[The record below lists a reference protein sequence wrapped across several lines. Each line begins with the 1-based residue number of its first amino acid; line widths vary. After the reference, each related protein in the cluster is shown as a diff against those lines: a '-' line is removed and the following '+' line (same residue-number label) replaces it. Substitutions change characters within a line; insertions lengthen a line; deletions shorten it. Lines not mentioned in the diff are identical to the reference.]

1 MDFDKIKI
9 NTGGNMKQDIYMKMS
24 NHNENLSRYACLD
37 KEAIY
42 LRPNHDDIRTPFFR
56 DIDRIIYSL
65 AFIRYQDKT
74 QVFSNTIHDHV
85 AKRMI
90 HVQFVSKIARTIGR
104 ALGLNEDLIEAA
116 ALGHDLGHVPFG
128 HQGEYILNDISLS
141 HGEGYFNHNIES
153 VRNLM
158 CLENYGKGINI
169 TVQVL
174 DAIMCHNGEFALG
187 EYHPRKK
194 TKEEFLEEYE
204 ESYKDKEIL
213 LKMKPM
219 TLEGCVV
226 RVSDLIAYLGRDIDD
241 AVRLHVLNR
250 EEIPDDI
257 TDVLGSTTKEIVNT
271 CILDIIN
278 NSYGKDYI
286 KLSDEVF
293 KAIENLKRFNYEHI
307 YNKAMSKEEKEELRR
322 KFECLFNT
330 YLHDLKINNLNSPI
344 INSYLENMS
353 DDYKNNTT
361 HERMV
366 IDYIAGMT
374 DDFFLREYDR
384 IEKNDPINI

>member
-1 MDFDKIKI
+1 
-9 NTGGNMKQDIYMKMS
+9 MKEEIYLKMNS
-24 NHNENLSRYACLD
+24 RNENLSKYACQD
-37 KEAIY
+37 KDAIY
-42 LRPNHDDIRTPFFR
+42 LKPSKVDIRTPFFR

-74 QVFSNTIHDHV
+74 QVFSNVSHDHV
-85 AKRMI
+85 SKRMI

-116 ALGHDLGHVPFG
+116 SLGHDLGHTPFG
-128 HQGEYILNDISLS
+128 HVGESILNDISLK
-141 HGEGYFNHNIES
+141 HKEGYFNHNIES

-158 CLENYGKGINI
+158 FIENYGKGINI

-187 EYHPRKK
+187 EYHPIKK

-204 ESYKDKEIL
+204 NSYKEKGVL
-213 LKMKPM
+213 LKMHPM

-241 AVRLHVLNR
+241 AVRLKILSR
-250 EEIPDDI
+250 EEIPENI
-257 TDVLGSTTKEIVNT
+257 AKVLGTTTKEIVNT

-278 NSYGKDYI
+278 NSYDKDYI

-293 KAIENLKRFNYEHI
+293 LAIEELKKFNYEHI
-307 YNKAMSKEEKEELRR
+307 YNKALTKEEKEKLRDMFELL
-322 KFECLFNT
+322 FET
-330 YLHDLKINNLNSPI
+330 YINDIEENNGNSPI
-344 INSYLENMS
+344 VNSFLKNMC
-353 DDYKNNTT
+353 DEYKKNNTN
-361 HERMV
+361 ERIA

-374 DDFFLREYDR
+374 DDFFIGEYER
-384 IEKNDPINI
+384 ITKQS

>member
-1 MDFDKIKI
+1 
-9 NTGGNMKQDIYMKMS
+9 MKEEIYLKM
-24 NHNENLSRYACLD
+24 NHHNNYLTKYACKD
-37 KEAIY
+37 EEAIY
-42 LRPNHDDIRTPFFR
+42 LKENKQDIRTPFFR

-74 QVFSNTIHDHV
+74 QVFSNIFHDHI

-90 HVQFVSKIARTIGR
+90 HVEFVSKIARTIGR

-128 HQGEYILNDISLS
+128 HQGEYILNDLSLK
-141 HGEGYFNHNIES
+141 HNEGYFNHNIES

-158 CLENYGKGINI
+158 YIENYGRGLNI
-169 TVQVL
+169 TVQIL

-344 INSYLENMS
+344 INSYLENMC

>member
-1 MDFDKIKI
+1 M
-9 NTGGNMKQDIYMKMS
+9 
-24 NHNENLSRYACLD
+24 
-37 KEAIY
+37 
-42 LRPNHDDIRTPFFR
+42 
-56 DIDRIIYSL
+56 
-65 AFIRYQDKT
+65 
-74 QVFSNTIHDHV
+74 
-85 AKRMI
+85 
-90 HVQFVSKIARTIGR
+90 
-104 ALGLNEDLIEAA
+104 
-116 ALGHDLGHVPFG
+116 
-128 HQGEYILNDISLS
+128 
-141 HGEGYFNHNIES
+141 
-153 VRNLM
+153 
-158 CLENYGKGINI
+158 
-169 TVQVL
+169 QVL

-322 KFECLFNT
+322 KFVCLFDT

-384 IEKNDPINI
+384 IKNDSINI

>member
-1 MDFDKIKI
+1 M
-9 NTGGNMKQDIYMKMS
+9 
-24 NHNENLSRYACLD
+24 
-37 KEAIY
+37 
-42 LRPNHDDIRTPFFR
+42 
-56 DIDRIIYSL
+56 
-65 AFIRYQDKT
+65 
-74 QVFSNTIHDHV
+74 
-85 AKRMI
+85 
-90 HVQFVSKIARTIGR
+90 
-104 ALGLNEDLIEAA
+104 
-116 ALGHDLGHVPFG
+116 
-128 HQGEYILNDISLS
+128 
-141 HGEGYFNHNIES
+141 
-153 VRNLM
+153 
-158 CLENYGKGINI
+158 
-169 TVQVL
+169 QVL

-293 KAIENLKRFNYEHI
+293 KAIENLKKFNYEHI

-344 INSYLENMS
+344 INSYLENMC